1 MEGRLKANYTRGSK
15 LVVGLVSV
23 HPAKQSLVRKVG
35 ESGSLGNPSLME
47 ERQLN
52 SPAQRTATI
61 VVTGPLNSKNIE
73 RWKKQHVVFIEGH

>member
-1 MEGRLKANYTRGSK
+1 VEGRLKANYTRGSK

-47 ERQLN
+47 ERAKL
-52 SPAQRTATI
+52 SRTEDS
-61 VVTGPLNSKNIE
+61 NFSSNWSSKLKE
-73 RWKKQHVVFIEGH
+73 Y